1 MPKSAADHTSS
12 DLVARLS
19 QIDTRQ
25 LPADGGPDFNRLIF
39 EPSPY
44 LLQHAENPVDWYPWG
59 EAAFELARQM
69 DKPVFLSIGYSTCH
83 WCHVMAHESFEDV
96 EVARV
101 INRDFVAVKVDREER
116 PDIDNSYM
124 TVCQMMTGSGGWPLT
139 LILTPEKKPFFAA
152 TYLPKNP
159 RPGMVGLIQLLNKI
173 TELWQGERAKLL
185 QTGRQVDEALLR
197 LDQSAS
203 AHGQLNEQPLRQALA
218 AYTEL
223 FDPVY
228 GGFGGAPKFPTPH
241 NISLLLRLGQR
252 FNAPKATAMALKT
265 LQALRL
271 GGIFDQLGG
280 GIHRYSVDAQ
290 WLVPHFEKMLYDQA
304 LVALAACDGWQVSG
318 ETFYRQMTEE
328 LLDYLLRE
336 LADPAGGFYCGEDAD
351 SEGAEGTFYV
361 WSEEEINQLLGKE
374 LATIFCRSYGVSAE
388 GNFEERNILFLQQDV
403 ASLAARVGVDPQQLA
418 DLLAQARAKLFAARQ
433 RRPRPHRDD
442 KVLTAWNGLAI
453 AALARAGAL
462 FEQPRFLTAARR
474 AADFVGDELRRPDGR
489 LLRRWRRG
497 QAAIPGFLD
506 DYAFFCWGLLELY
519 QAEFN
524 PADLQL
530 ALDLVEAAQELFA
543 DGQGGYYDSGRDGET
558 VLMRGRSRQD
568 GALPTAG
575 AVLARCQLQ
584 LARLCDRPELAE
596 GAEALLKGQLASVA
610 NHPPAFAQALIALDE
625 LLGPPLEVVLVAG
638 SQAPIPTE
646 WLQQIRQ
653 RFLPGGL
660 LLVGSPTA
668 AGKNPAAPLLAG
680 KVALNDAPTAYL
692 CRNRSC
698 QSPVTRIDDLLALLT
713 P

>member
-1 MPKSAADHTSS
+1 MTKSTADPVGSG
-12 DLVARLS
+12 VVERLS
-19 QIDTRQ
+19 RIDTSQ
-25 LPADGGPDFNRLIF
+25 LPSDGGPNFNRLIF

-44 LLQHAENPVDWYPWG
+44 LLQHAENPVDWHPWG
-59 EAAFELARQM
+59 EAAFDLARRE

-83 WCHVMAHESFEDV
+83 WCHVMAHESFEDA

-101 INRDFVAVKVDREER
+101 INRDFVPVKVDREER

-139 LILTPEKKPFFAA
+139 LILTPEKKPLFAA

-159 RPGMVGLIQLLNKI
+159 RPGMIGLIQLLDKI
-173 TELWQGERAKLL
+173 TELWQRDRQKLL
-185 QTGRQVDEALLR
+185 QTGRQVDDALLR
-197 LDQSAS
+197 LEQSSDA
-203 AHGQLNEQPLRQALA
+203 GPQLDEQPLRQALT

-223 FDPVY
+223 FDPVH

-241 NISLLLRLGQR
+241 NISLLLRLGRR
-252 FNAPKATAMALKT
+252 FNQPKATAMALKT

-304 LVALAACDGWQVSG
+304 LVALAACDGWQASG
-318 ETFYRQMTEE
+318 EPFYRQMTEE
-328 LLDYLLRE
+328 LLDYLLRD
-336 LADPAGGFYCGEDAD
+336 LTDPAGGFYCGEDAD
-351 SEGAEGTFYV
+351 SEGAEGTFYL
-361 WSEEEINQLLGKE
+361 WQEKEIHQLLGKE
-374 LATIFCRSYGVSAE
+374 LATIFCRSYGVTAE
-388 GNFEERNILFLQQDV
+388 GNFEDANILHLPEDV
-403 ASLAARVGVDPQQLA
+403 ASLAARVGVDRQELA
-418 DLLAQARAKLFAARQ
+418 DLLSQAQAKLFAAREQ
-433 RRPRPHRDD
+433 RPRPHRDD

-474 AADFVGDELRRPDGR
+474 AVDFVCRELRRADGR

-530 ALDLVEAAQELFA
+530 ALDLVEAAEELFT
-543 DGQGGYYDSGRDGET
+543 DGQGGYYDSGMDGET

-584 LARLCDRPELAE
+584 LARICGRPELAE
-596 GAEALLKGQLASVA
+596 RAEALLKGQLAAVS

-625 LLGPPLEVVLVAG
+625 LLGPELEIVLVPG
-638 SQAPIPTE
+638 SKAPVPPE
-646 WLQQIRQ
+646 WLQRLRQ
-653 RFLPGGL
+653 RFLPSSL
-660 LLVGSPTA
+660 LLV
-668 AGKNPAAPLLAG
+668 AGPASAGENPAAPLLAG
-680 KVALNDAPTAYL
+680 KVALKNAPTAYL

-698 QSPVTRIDDLLALLT
+698 QPPVTSIDELLSLLT

>member
-1 MPKSAADHTSS
+1 MTKPNSEHASPG
-12 DLVARLS
+12 VVERLS
-19 QIDTRQ
+19 CIDTRQ

-44 LLQHAENPVDWYPWG
+44 LLQHAENPVDWHPWG
-59 EAAFELARQM
+59 EAAFDLARRQ

-83 WCHVMAHESFEDV
+83 WCHVMAHECFEDQ

-101 INRDFVAVKVDREER
+101 LNRNYVAVKVDREER

-139 LILTPEKKPFFAA
+139 LILSPEKKPFFAA

-159 RPGMVGLIQLLNKI
+159 RPGMVGLIQLLDKI
-173 TELWQGERAKLL
+173 SELWQGDRQKLL
-185 QTGRQVDEALLR
+185 QTGRQVDDALLR
-197 LDQSAS
+197 LDQSSGA
-203 AHGQLNEQPLRQALA
+203 GTQLTELPLRQALA

-223 FDPVY
+223 FDRVH

-241 NISLLLRLGQR
+241 NISLLLRLGRR
-252 FNAPKATAMALKT
+252 FKQPKATAMALKT

-304 LVALAACDGWQVSG
+304 LVALAACDGWQASG

-328 LLDYLLRE
+328 LLDYLLRD
-336 LADPAGGFYCGEDAD
+336 LTDPAGGFYCGEDAD
-351 SEGAEGTFYV
+351 SEGAEGTFYL
-361 WSEEEINQLLGKE
+361 WSEEEIHRLLGKE
-374 LATIFCRSYGVSAE
+374 LATVFCRSYGVTAE
-388 GNFEERNILFLQQDV
+388 GNFEETNILHLPEDV
-403 ASLAARVGVDPQQLA
+403 NSLAARVGVDPKELA
-418 DLLAQARAKLFAARQ
+418 DLLATARAKLFAARQ
-433 RRPRPHRDD
+433 SRPRPHRDD

-462 FEQPRFLTAARR
+462 FEQPSFLIAARR
-474 AADFVGDELRRPDGR
+474 AADFIGRELRRPDGR

-530 ALDLVEAAQELFA
+530 ALELVEAAEELFA
-543 DGQGGYYDSGRDGET
+543 DGQGGYYDSGRDQET
-558 VLMRGRSRQD
+558 VLMRSRSRQD

-584 LARLCDRPELAE
+584 LARLCERAELSE
-596 GAEALLKGQLASVA
+596 RAEALLKGQLAAVA

-625 LLGPPLEVVLVAG
+625 LLGPELEIVLVAG
-638 SQAPIPTE
+638 SKTPLPPQ
-646 WLQQIRQ
+646 WLQRLRQ

-660 LLVGSPTA
+660 LLVAKVGTGEHPTS
-668 AGKNPAAPLLAG
+668 PLLAG
-680 KVALNDAPTAYL
+680 KPPLNGAPTAYL

-698 QSPVTRIDDLLALLT
+698 QPPVTNIEELLSLLE